1 MNVSLTPRLE
11 EIVRQKVESGLY
23 NNASEV
29 VREAIRLMDERDQH
43 LERLRAALAEGK
55 ESLRHAAPYRWT
67 EDSVEEIIA
76 MARQADADGEPISDD
91 VRP

>member
-11 EIVRQKVESGLY
+11 AIVRQKVESGLY

-29 VREAIRLMDERDQH
+29 VREAIRLMEERDQQM
-43 LERLRAALAEGK
+43 ESLRAAIAEGR
-55 ESLRHAAPYRWT
+55 ESLRHGEPYRWH
-67 EDSVEEIIA
+67 EESRDEVIA

>member
-11 EIVRQKVESGLY
+11 AIVRQKVESGLY
-23 NNASEV
+23 NSASEV
-29 VREAIRLMDERDQH
+29 VREAIRQMDERDQKMD
-43 LERLRAALAEGK
+43 RLRAALAEGN
-55 ESLRHAAPYRWT
+55 ESLRHGTPYRWH
-67 EDSVEEIIA
+67 EGSVDEMIA